1 MNHRSTLFALALCAA
16 PLASPRA
23 ALAQSLDS
31 EVPVAHP
38 RPAPAPEPETPGQ
51 PSASSTARPQAVAMT
66 AAEYQRRSTTLFATL
81 SMGYGAQPGINPYF
95 NPGVTLAGT
104 VRSIWGGFLLDVGFD
119 FAFSVFCL
127 GSSCAFL
134 QLQPSVRAGY
144 AGEVSSR
151 AALGVRGGYA
161 PAMLVGSNGGVGSTH
176 QLDLDV
182 HVTLIT
188 ARGALIEPFL
198 GGGVNLTGDRF
209 NAGAVVPT
217 PVALLGLRIGAAL

>member
-1 MNHRSTLFALALCAA
+1 MNHRFTLFAPTLFAVALGSTRMAF
-16 PLASPRA
+16 
-23 ALAQSLDS
+23 AQSLDS

-38 RPAPAPEPETPGQ
+38 RPAPVLEPETPPQ
-51 PSASSTARPQAVAMT
+51 SSVSSSARPQATAMT

-119 FAFSVFCL
+119 VAFSVLCL

-144 AGEVSSR
+144 SGEVSSR
-151 AALGVRGGYA
+151 VALGVRGGYA
-161 PAMLVGSNGGVGSTH
+161 PAMLIGSNSGVGSTH

-182 HVTLIT
+182 HVTVIT

-209 NAGAVVPT
+209 NTRAVVPT
-217 PVALLGLRIGAAL
+217 PVALLGLRIGATL